1 MSKFTTAL
9 AALSILS
16 AGAAFAQTTV
26 SKAESRDS
34 GRMAPGQKQAST
46 NMTHAQKTK
55 WKACQ
60 GMTDSQQ
67 ANDKACVKLKDM
79 GAGIG
84 NEGMT
89 NDGLPKGK

>member
-1 MSKFTTAL
+1 MLKFTAAL
-9 AALSILS
+9 AAVALVS
-16 AGAAFAQTTV
+16 GAAAMAEV
-26 SKAESRDS
+26 SKAESANS
-34 GRMAPGQKQAST
+34 GKMAMGQHQAST

-60 GMTDSQQ
+60 GMTDSQMM
-67 ANDKACVKLKDM
+67 NDKACVKLKDM